1 MVIGVHRAVGLLAH
15 GADRR
20 ADAGG
25 RAAGVTRGLDG
36 RAALQL
42 HAAALAVG
50 IAGVAVLGAGG
61 LLGVPQLCAAH
72 MVIGIHRAVGL
83 PAHGAH
89 RRADA
94 GGRAALVRSGQLL
107 PRQHRQPHAA
117 VRQPLADTFGI
128 PRMRAVGTPVDQ
140 RRQHRAIGK
149 LLGAHALRPQEEAL
163 AHRRVVG
170 DLHAARDRAH
180 IVAVGH
186 RTLRAAGDAAHMA
199 AARDRARV
207 VAVGHR
213 TRRAAGDAAHAV
225 GADDRTGI
233 AAGRH
238 LALVIAHDAAGILG
252 RAIPPAKPVNAHNDA
267 LVPAVQDGR
276 PGISIPRDAA
286 HIGPSVHIARHRQVF
301 HRGALQPAEQPGR
314 INCILNSGINDI
326 FIAAAQTPDGVA
338 AAVKGAGVGP
348 LLAADGIQ
356 IVDRLTGS
364 RCVTAIRVKR
374 TAVDHDV
381 VGQHGAQ
388 VGPAEPVHLQS
399 EQQQLLHAAD
409 PAGILLRAAA
419 RCVAG
424 HRCPV
429 LVGRVALVDHLTV
442 MLTALIE
449 PAQESMPLLVR
460 TLRHHGEKVLAQHL
474 PRIGLAVRLI
484 RQNVLLLPLVV
495 PCHFPVAVPL
505 TDDGTVDDLYRLI
518 LVKAA
523 AADRAAHQGA
533 FASAAAPAL
542 TRHLTVECTAGD
554 GAAVLHRARK
564 RASLDGALVRHR
576 VLKRTV
582 LDGAAHLVHHRARK
596 RAAADG
602 ALALH
607 STGKHAV
614 LDAAVALHLFGERGG
629 ACRSLASD
637 DALLVRHLA
646 VDGAAVCVQ
655 DALEIYAHIDPC
667 IAADGKRAPAAEDM
681 LLFALGSFCG
691 DRAAAD
697 GRDAAEADAAAVA
710 FFIADR
716 DAVPDDAALHDE
728 HAVVADTAALFAG
741 YAAFDGA
748 AVHDEPAALL
758 PSAVDLHTAAAA
770 VACSIVA
777 CDTAVDTGTR
787 IHLEAALIADM
798 HTAAAAAGVG
808 IDNLAAYDAAALH
821 DEGTVLYVYT
831 AAAVG
836 AAAIDN
842 AAGNGL
848 VAGII
853 PFPQMAC
860 VIGLKL
866 VHRSGVAVHHR
877 QLPAFA
883 GFFVAD
889 HKHAV
894 AAGLFQHLVVQI
906 QCDLVCDLQ
915 RALGQLDIIRQ
926 PDTRLFLRQHI
937 PQLCLAA
944 DLCIACELPF
954 CRQGDVFCNGLLEVI
969 CRSVSF
975 EPAVK
980 GVVGL
985 ARLGAGLPRRRA
997 VLRKML
1003 GVHRAVR
1010 HVRHSDLAGKRD
1022 TGVDGAVT
1030 QHITRLLER
1039 AAADGAVH
1047 MFRHLALERAAG
1059 DSAALDA
1066 HITLKYA
1073 AGDGGL
1079 SLDAHVQPEIAA
1091 ADGAAFA
1098 GHLVFKRAAADNTF
1112 VGHLRFKHRFGA
1124 AALCLNGAGA
1134 GIVQCRASARGL
1146 DTAAIGVHSA
1156 CIVYAAGPAF
1166 GDLGAA
1172 AHSEGT
1178 AIVHAVSIAHS
1189 AAPVCGLTPGD
1200 AAALHREGTV
1210 AVVHAAA
1217 DAAIAS
1223 GDGAAFHDKGAAVMH
1238 TAASD
1243 IACLA
1248 AYDAAALHDK
1258 GAAFGDSHAPRAGC
1272 CELAVCAAVPQRQLR
1287 PVADTDRFLV
1297 ARHRQRIAVQ
1307 IQRGLTRDLQRAAD
1321 AHVLRQR
1328 IHAVAQR
1335 RVLADGRAVQ
1345 LVLRRG
1351 AARRQHLH
1359 RQQRQHHTQRHQ
1371 CGNDPFFHACSSFSS
1386 AGAAPR

>member
-1 MVIGVHRAVGLLAH
+1 MS
-15 GADRR
+15 
-20 ADAGG
+20 
-25 RAAGVTRGLDG
+25 
-36 RAALQL
+36 
-42 HAAALAVG
+42 
-50 IAGVAVLGAGG
+50 VLGAGG
-61 LLGVPQLCAAH
+61 LLGVPQLRAAH
-72 MVIGIHRAVGL
+72 MVVGVHRAVGL
-83 PAHGAH
+83 PAQGAY
-89 RRADA
+89 RLFGT

-170 DLHAARDRAH
+170 DLHAARDRA
-180 IVAVGH
+180 
-186 RTLRAAGDAAHMA
+186 
-199 AARDRARV
+199 RV

-252 RAIPPAKPVNAHNDA
+252 RAILPAKPVNAHNDA

-276 PGISIPRDAA
+276 PGINIPRDAA

-523 AADRAAHQGA
+523 ADDGAAHQRA
-533 FASAAAPAL
+533 VASVAGPAR
-542 TRHLTVECTAGD
+542 TRHHALERTAGD
-554 GAAVLHRARK
+554 GAAVRHSTRK
-564 RASLDGALVRHR
+564 RAVADGAVTLHRTLERTALDGAV
-576 VLKRTV
+576 
-582 LDGAAHLVHHRARK
+582 HLAHHRAR
-596 RAAADG
+596 
-602 ALALH
+602 
-607 STGKHAV
+607 
-614 LDAAVALHLFGERGG
+614 
-629 ACRSLASD
+629 
-637 DALLVRHLA
+637 
-646 VDGAAVCVQ
+646 
-655 DALEIYAHIDPC
+655 
-667 IAADGKRAPAAEDM
+667 
-681 LLFALGSFCG
+681 
-691 DRAAAD
+691 
-697 GRDAAEADAAAVA
+697 
-710 FFIADR
+710 
-716 DAVPDDAALHDE
+716 
-728 HAVVADTAALFAG
+728 
-741 YAAFDGA
+741 
-748 AVHDEPAALL
+748 
-758 PSAVDLHTAAAA
+758 
-770 VACSIVA
+770 
-777 CDTAVDTGTR
+777 
-787 IHLEAALIADM
+787 
-798 HTAAAAAGVG
+798 
-808 IDNLAAYDAAALH
+808 
-821 DEGTVLYVYT
+821 
-831 AAAVG
+831 
-836 AAAIDN
+836 
-842 AAGNGL
+842 
-848 VAGII
+848 
-853 PFPQMAC
+853 
-860 VIGLKL
+860 
-866 VHRSGVAVHHR
+866 
-877 QLPAFA
+877 
-883 GFFVAD
+883 
-889 HKHAV
+889 
-894 AAGLFQHLVVQI
+894 
-906 QCDLVCDLQ
+906 
-915 RALGQLDIIRQ
+915 
-926 PDTRLFLRQHI
+926 
-937 PQLCLAA
+937 
-944 DLCIACELPF
+944 
-954 CRQGDVFCNGLLEVI
+954 
-969 CRSVSF
+969 
-975 EPAVK
+975 
-980 GVVGL
+980 
-985 ARLGAGLPRRRA
+985 
-997 VLRKML
+997 
-1003 GVHRAVR
+1003 
-1010 HVRHSDLAGKRD
+1010 
-1022 TGVDGAVT
+1022 
-1030 QHITRLLER
+1030 
-1039 AAADGAVH
+1039 
-1047 MFRHLALERAAG
+1047 
-1059 DSAALDA
+1059 
-1066 HITLKYA
+1066 
-1073 AGDGGL
+1073 
-1079 SLDAHVQPEIAA
+1079 
-1091 ADGAAFA
+1091 
-1098 GHLVFKRAAADNTF
+1098 KRAAADNTF
-1112 VGHLRFKHRFGA
+1112 VGHLRFKHRSGA

-1134 GIVQCRASARGL
+1134 IIVQCRASARGL

-1335 RVLADGRAVQ
+1335 RVLADGRVVQ

-1351 AARRQHLH
+1351 ATRRQHLH

>member
-1 MVIGVHRAVGLLAH
+1 MVVGVHRAVGLLAH

-72 MVIGIHRAVGL
+72 MVIGIHRAVGM
-83 PAHGAH
+83 PAQGAY
-89 RRADA
+89 RLFGT

-128 PRMRAVGTPVDQ
+128 PRMRVVGTPVDQ

-149 LLGAHALRPQEEAL
+149 LLGAHALRPQKEAL
-163 AHRRVVG
+163 AHRRIVG

-186 RTLRAAGDAAHMA
+186 RTRQ
-199 AARDRARV
+199 
-207 VAVGHR
+207 
-213 TRRAAGDAAHAV
+213 AAGDAAHAV
-225 GADDRTGI
+225 GAGDRTGIVAVGHRTRRATGDAAHAVGAGDRTGI

-252 RAIPPAKPVNAHNDA
+252 RAILLAKQVNAHNDA

-276 PGISIPRDAA
+276 PGIGVPRDAA
-286 HIGPSVHIARHRQVF
+286 HTGPSAHIARHRQVF

-314 INCILNSGINDI
+314 INRIVIKAIKVFSIV
-326 FIAAAQTPDGVA
+326 AVHAPDGVA
-338 AAVKGAGVGP
+338 AAVKDACVGP
-348 LLAADGIQ
+348 LLAADGIHPTG
-356 IVDRLTGS
+356 RLIGS
-364 RCVTAIRVKR
+364 RCVLARLVKR

-388 VGPAEPVHLQS
+388 AGTAESIHLHR
-399 EQQQLLHAAD
+399 EKLQLLLAAD

-429 LVGRVALVDHLTV
+429 LVGRVALIDHLTV

-449 PAQESMPLLVR
+449 PAQEGMPLLVR

-474 PRIGLAVRLI
+474 PGVRLSVRLI
-484 RQNVLLLPLVV
+484 RQNVLL
-495 PCHFPVAVPL
+495 PVGRFLLRPFIL
-505 TDDGTVDDLYRLI
+505 RPDDGAVDDLYRI
-518 LVKAA
+518 LKAA
-523 AADRAAHQGA
+523 AADGAAHQGA
-533 FASAAAPAL
+533 VASVAGMAL
-542 TRHLTVECTAGD
+542 TRHHALERTAGD
-554 GAAVLHRARK
+554 GAAVRHFTLEHTV
-564 RASLDGALVRHR
+564 LDGAVARHLLLER
-576 VLKRTV
+576 AA
-582 LDGAAHLVHHRARK
+582 LDGAAHLVHHRVLE

-748 AVHDEPAALL
+748 VVHDEPAALL

-770 VACSIVA
+770 VACSIAA

-889 HKHAV
+889 HKHAAV
-894 AAGLFQHLVVQI
+894 DGLRQHLAVQI
-906 QCDLVCDLQ
+906 QCDLVCDFQ

-926 PDTRLFLRQHI
+926 PDTRLFLRQRI
-937 PQLCLAA
+937 PQLRLAA

-954 CRQGDVFCNGLLEVI
+954 RRQGDIFRNGLLEVI

-1079 SLDAHVQPEIAA
+1079 SGCSRPT
-1091 ADGAAFA
+1091 G
-1098 GHLVFKRAAADNTF
+1098 N
-1112 VGHLRFKHRFGA
+1112 
-1124 AALCLNGAGA
+1124 
-1134 GIVQCRASARGL
+1134 CRR
-1146 DTAAIGVHSA
+1146 
-1156 CIVYAAGPAF
+1156 
-1166 GDLGAA
+1166 
-1172 AHSEGT
+1172 
-1178 AIVHAVSIAHS
+1178 
-1189 AAPVCGLTPGD
+1189 
-1200 AAALHREGTV
+1200 
-1210 AVVHAAA
+1210 
-1217 DAAIAS
+1217 
-1223 GDGAAFHDKGAAVMH
+1223 
-1238 TAASD
+1238 
-1243 IACLA
+1243 
-1248 AYDAAALHDK
+1248 
-1258 GAAFGDSHAPRAGC
+1258 
-1272 CELAVCAAVPQRQLR
+1272 
-1287 PVADTDRFLV
+1287 
-1297 ARHRQRIAVQ
+1297 
-1307 IQRGLTRDLQRAAD
+1307 
-1321 AHVLRQR
+1321 
-1328 IHAVAQR
+1328 
-1335 RVLADGRAVQ
+1335 
-1345 LVLRRG
+1345 
-1351 AARRQHLH
+1351 
-1359 RQQRQHHTQRHQ
+1359 
-1371 CGNDPFFHACSSFSS
+1371 
-1386 AGAAPR
+1386 

>member
-1 MVIGVHRAVGLLAH
+1 
-15 GADRR
+15 
-20 ADAGG
+20 
-25 RAAGVTRGLDG
+25 
-36 RAALQL
+36 
-42 HAAALAVG
+42 
-50 IAGVAVLGAGG
+50 
-61 LLGVPQLCAAH
+61 

-180 IVAVGH
+180 I
-186 RTLRAAGDAAHMA
+186 
-199 AARDRARV
+199 

-770 VACSIVA
+770 VACSIAA

-842 AAGNGL
+842 AAVDSL
-848 VAGII
+848 CAARLIQH
-853 PFPQMAC
+853 PQMVC
-860 VIGLKL
+860 IWLKFVFL
-866 VHRSGVAVHHR
+866 RGVAVHHR
-877 QLPAFA
+877 QLPDFA

-889 HKHAV
+889 HKHAAV
-894 AAGLFQHLVVQI
+894 DGLRQHLAVQI

-926 PDTRLFLRQHI
+926 PDTRLFLRQRI

-944 DLCIACELPF
+944 DHCIACELPF
-954 CRQGDVFCNGLLEVI
+954 RRQGDVFRNGLLEVI

-985 ARLGAGLPRRRA
+985 ARLGAGLPRHRA
-997 VLRKML
+997 ALQKML

-1022 TGVDGAVT
+1022 TGADGAVI
-1030 QHITRLLER
+1030 QHIARLLER
-1039 AAADGAVH
+1039 AAFNASALVVGHTAGKSGAAAAGDRAVAVH
-1047 MFRHLALERAAG
+1047 YSAGNRTAVGAQGAARAVHRAAG
-1059 DSAALDA
+1059 AGGC
-1066 HITLKYA
+1066 A
-1073 AGDGGL
+1073 AG
-1079 SLDAHVQPEIAA
+1079 I
-1091 ADGAAFA
+1091 
-1098 GHLVFKRAAADNTF
+1098 
-1112 VGHLRFKHRFGA
+1112 
-1124 AALCLNGAGA
+1124 NGAG
-1134 GIVQCRASARGL
+1134 VQLEHTLSAE
-1146 DTAAIGVHSA
+1146 S
-1156 CIVYAAGPAF
+1156 
-1166 GDLGAA
+1166 
-1172 AHSEGT
+1172 
-1178 AIVHAVSIAHS
+1178 HS
-1189 AAPVCGLTPGD
+1189 AAPPILGVRCISRPACRDAAAVHGKAAVLHIHAAAKFPRFSAPADAVTDYAVLHGKAAAILDIHTASAGLLGGAAEDAALVHGKCAPRDNHTAAQAAGGAADDAAPVHGKRGPIDTFSVVTFKKHTAAVTVDAVGAVGGAAHD
-1200 AAALHREGTV
+1200 AAALHGQMSAGVDIYAAAIKVPLTQCSRAAGNDAAGDALFASRIQHPQAV
-1210 AVVHAAA
+1210 AVRCEPALLRIRPAV
-1217 DAAIAS
+1217 
-1223 GDGAAFHDKGAAVMH
+1223 GDG
-1238 TAASD
+1238 
-1243 IACLA
+1243 
-1248 AYDAAALHDK
+1248 
-1258 GAAFGDSHAPRAGC
+1258 
-1272 CELAVCAAVPQRQLR
+1272 
-1287 PVADTDRFLV
+1287 
-1297 ARHRQRIAVQ
+1297 
-1307 IQRGLTRDLQRAAD
+1307 
-1321 AHVLRQR
+1321 
-1328 IHAVAQR
+1328 
-1335 RVLADGRAVQ
+1335 
-1345 LVLRRG
+1345 
-1351 AARRQHLH
+1351 
-1359 RQQRQHHTQRHQ
+1359 
-1371 CGNDPFFHACSSFSS
+1371 
-1386 AGAAPR
+1386 